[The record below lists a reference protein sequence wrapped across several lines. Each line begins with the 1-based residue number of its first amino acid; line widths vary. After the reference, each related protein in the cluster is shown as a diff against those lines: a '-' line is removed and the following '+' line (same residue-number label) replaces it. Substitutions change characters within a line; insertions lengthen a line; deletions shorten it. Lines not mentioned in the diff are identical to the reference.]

1 MEGFAQ
7 NQQIFRKMALPKFTS
22 NNSFLKNALAF
33 MLYVSTL
40 LYLKSEK
47 THHNLPYL
55 LWTQKRLNTVP
66 NYFNVIQKYELIKI
80 IKIYRE
86 KPNLIGNNR
95 I

>member
-47 THHNLPYL
+47 TQHNFPYL
-55 LWTQKRLNTVP
+55 L
-66 NYFNVIQKYELIKI
+66 
-80 IKIYRE
+80 
-86 KPNLIGNNR
+86 
-95 I
+95 